1 MQHEPLRQSCD
12 GDARDPDAAPARPS
26 GQLAVGVAA
35 ADARVRCRAA
45 AATDRRSVVV
55 APPARTPSAGRAPGP
70 SKSAIVCPP
79 GSQNTCEEQFGPGK
93 YDCCKIPDS
102 VNYQCC
108 FTGKCCGGPCCDE
121 DEVCKDK
128 QCVPACRYTSP
139 VLGSTQ
145 RAYDPKKECCT
156 RTGVQPKFKDFS
168 ARACE
173 KTLTPRPAYKPTRN
187 GCGSKDFDVPDTW
200 PARGKG
206 RKAKFTPACNVHDYC
221 YGTCKS
227 DKDECDK
234 AFCRNL
240 KLACKQTWPD
250 KADRKRRAGCDDRAD
265 LYCAGVIL
273 AGDSAY
279 WNAQEE
285 ACHCCP

>member
-1 MQHEPLRQSCD
+1 MSRFDELARTLATPMPRRRLLRIA
-12 GDARDPDAAPARPS
+12 G
-26 GQLAVGVAA
+26 GVVLAA
-35 ADARVRCRAA
+35 AVPGLRPRGAGAR
-45 AATDRRSVVV
+45 ATRS
-55 APPARTPSAGRAPGP
+55 ALT
-70 SKSAIVCPP
+70 CPP

-93 YDCCKIPDS
+93 YDCCKIANS
-102 VNYQCC
+102 ENYQCC

-128 QCVPACRYTSP
+128 QCVPGCRHNDP
-139 VLGSTQ
+139 VLGSTL
-145 RAYDPKKECCT
+145 RAYDPKKQCCT
-156 RTGVQPKFKDFS
+156 PTGVQPKVKDFS
-168 ARACE
+168 ARDCR
-173 KTLTPRPAYKPTRN
+173 KTLTPRPSYRPTAN

-200 PARGKG
+200 PAKGKG
-206 RKAKFTPACNVHDYC
+206 RKAKFTQACNVHDYC
-221 YGTCKS
+221 YGTCKA
-227 DKDECDK
+227 DKDKCDK
-234 AFCRNL
+234 EFCRNL